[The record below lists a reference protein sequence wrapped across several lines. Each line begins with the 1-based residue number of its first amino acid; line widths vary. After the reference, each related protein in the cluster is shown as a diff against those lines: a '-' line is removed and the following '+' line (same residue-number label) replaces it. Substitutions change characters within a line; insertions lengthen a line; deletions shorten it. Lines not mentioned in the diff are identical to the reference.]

1 MGAAVP
7 RPAAMVRLLA
17 GRGAF
22 RAGTQVAAAA
32 PATVW
37 DGPAFG
43 HYAAALGL
51 CAWLLLV
58 ADAPEKAAL
67 KTLARVSRIGP
78 AVARLTLVMAA
89 APVLVLLAVL
99 VPVAVTA
106 PLSAATLYLA
116 AGAWSACTGL
126 LMAVSGL
133 HRVRGRPALDSTAFG
148 ASGGV
153 VLAVTAATLWI
164 GWPPQAHLLLVL
176 AGMVAVTCAALAAL
190 PRDWLRPPPSPAA
203 VGGAGGGGGAVG
215 GGVGGGVGGEGGR
228 RRLLRPMVRAT
239 WLLGVADL
247 CDTLCFAVVY
257 LVLAVS
263 GRTDQSGVLYLAL
276 LPAVA
281 VCQLAI
287 YLLRVAQPATSRRL
301 RGPGGRA
308 GRARAVR
315 LLRRAER
322 AGAAVA
328 AVLACAA
335 PLAWT
340 RADDG
345 VPVAVLGALVGVVL
359 VLFLTV
365 MYAAYLVENTNNDVL
380 AVTSAGAFAGLVA
393 TVLLGVAVVPWLGA
407 AGGVAA
413 LALAVPVKA
422 HVMRRM
428 LISRN
433 SE

>member
-1 MGAAVP
+1 MSSLGAAVP

-133 HRVRGRPALDSTAFG
+133 HRVRGRPSLDATAFG

-176 AGMVAVTCAALAAL
+176 AGTVAVTCAALAAL

-203 VGGAGGGGGAVG
+203 VGGAGGGGVG
-215 GGVGGGVGGEGGR
+215 GAGGR

-247 CDTLCFAVVY
+247 CDTLCFASVY

-328 AVLACAA
+328 VVLACAA
-335 PLAWT
+335 PLARP
-340 RADDG
+340 RADGG

>member
-1 MGAAVP
+1 MPPPGVVGGRLVSAVDAVVP
-7 RPAAMVRLLA
+7 RPLAVLRLLV

-37 DGPAFG
+37 DGSTFG

-51 CAWLLLV
+51 CGWLLLV

-67 KTLARVSRIGP
+67 KTLARVRRIGP
-78 AVARLTLVMAA
+78 AVAGLTVTMAA
-89 APVLVLLAVL
+89 APVAVLLAVL

-106 PLSAATLYLA
+106 PLSTVTLYLA

-126 LMAVSGL
+126 LMTVSGL
-133 HRVRGRPALDSTAFG
+133 HRVRGRPVLDTMAFG

-176 AGMVAVTCAALAAL
+176 AGTVAVTCAALAAL
-190 PRDWLRPPPSPAA
+190 PRDWLRPAPAS
-203 VGGAGGGGGAVG
+203 G
-215 GGVGGGVGGEGGR
+215 GGR
-228 RRLLRPMVRAT
+228 RLLPPLARAT

-247 CDTLCFAVVY
+247 CDALCFAAVY
-257 LVLAVS
+257 LVLGVS
-263 GRTDQSGVLYLAL
+263 GQAGQSGVLYLAL

-281 VCQLAI
+281 LCQLAI

-301 RGPGGRA
+301 RGLAGRA
-308 GRARAVR
+308 GRAHAAR
-315 LLRRAER
+315 LLRWAER

-328 AVLACAA
+328 VACAVLLRWAPPDGRAA
-335 PLAWT
+335 SP
-340 RADDG
+340 G
-345 VPVAVLGALVGVVL
+345 VTGGLVVVVL

-380 AVTSAGAFAGLVA
+380 AATSAGAFAGLVA
-393 TVLLGVAVVPWLGA
+393 TGSLAAVVVPWSGA

-413 LALAVPVKA
+413 LALGVPVKA

-428 LISRN
+428 LISRD

>member
-1 MGAAVP
+1 MPCPGAAGGRLVSAVDAVVP
-7 RPAAMVRLLA
+7 RPVAVLRLLA

-37 DGPAFG
+37 DGSTFG
-43 HYAAALGL
+43 HFAAALGL
-51 CAWLLLV
+51 CGWLLLV

-67 KTLARVSRIGP
+67 KTLARVRRIGP
-78 AVARLTLVMAA
+78 AVSRPAVAMAA
-89 APVLVLLAVL
+89 APVAVLLAVL

-106 PLSAATLYLA
+106 PLSVATLYLA

-133 HRVRGRPALDSTAFG
+133 HRVRGRPVLDTMAFG

-164 GWPPQAHLLLVL
+164 GWPPQTHLLLVL
-176 AGMVAVTCAALAAL
+176 AGTVAVTCAALAAL
-190 PRDWLRPPPSPAA
+190 PRDWLPLLGTGAA
-203 VGGAGGGGGAVG
+203 RG
-215 GGVGGGVGGEGGR
+215 
-228 RRLLRPMVRAT
+228 RRLLRPLARAT

-247 CDTLCFAVVY
+247 CDALCFAAVY
-257 LVLAVS
+257 LVLGVS
-263 GRTDQSGVLYLAL
+263 GRSGQSGVLYLAL

-301 RGPGGRA
+301 RGPAGRA

-315 LLRRAER
+315 LLGRVER

-328 AVLACAA
+328 VACAVLLGWAL
-335 PLAWT
+335 PDG
-340 RADDG
+340 RATSPG
-345 VPVAVLGALVGVVL
+345 VMGGLVLVVL
-359 VLFLTV
+359 ALFLTV

-393 TVLLGVAVVPWLGA
+393 TGSLAAVVVPWAGA
-407 AGGVAA
+407 AGGVVA
-413 LALAVPVKA
+413 LALGVPVKA

>member
-1 MGAAVP
+1 MSSLGAAVP

-37 DGPAFG
+37 DGPTFG

-133 HRVRGRPALDSTAFG
+133 HRVRGRPSLDATAFG

-176 AGMVAVTCAALAAL
+176 AGTVAVTCAALAAL

-203 VGGAGGGGGAVG
+203 VGGAGGGGVG
-215 GGVGGGVGGEGGR
+215 GAGGR

-322 AGAAVA
+322 VGAAVA
-328 AVLACAA
+328 VVLACAA

-340 RADDG
+340 RADGG

-380 AVTSAGAFAGLVA
+380 AVTSAGAFSGLVA